1 MAKEENKAPSVKE
14 LQAKLQEKDAV
25 INALDGLV
33 RYWSSKVVDRESN
46 AVLAQMQQ
54 AAQQPSKQGEIPA
67 EAAQQPSK
75 QGEMPA
81 EEAED

>member
-67 EAAQQPSK
+67 EAAQQASK
-75 QGEMPA
+75 QGEIPA
-81 EEAED
+81 ETEEK